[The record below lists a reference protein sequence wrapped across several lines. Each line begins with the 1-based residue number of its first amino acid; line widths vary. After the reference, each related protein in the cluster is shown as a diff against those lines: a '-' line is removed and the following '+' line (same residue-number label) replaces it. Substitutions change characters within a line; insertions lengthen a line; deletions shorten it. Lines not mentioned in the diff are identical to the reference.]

1 MLELKVWRVRGK
13 EWGKEEGN
21 KEGTTSFLDKG
32 SRKVANFV
40 CINI

>member
-1 MLELKVWRVRGK
+1 MLELKVVEGK
-13 EWGKEEGN
+13 GRGKEEGN

-32 SRKVANFV
+32 SRKVGNFV